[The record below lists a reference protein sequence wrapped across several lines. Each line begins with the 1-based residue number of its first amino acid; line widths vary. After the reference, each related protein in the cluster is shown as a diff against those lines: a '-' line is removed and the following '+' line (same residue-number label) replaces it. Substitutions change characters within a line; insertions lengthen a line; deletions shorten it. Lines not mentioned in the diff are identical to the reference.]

1 MLNSFRDL
9 FISLE
14 KELENKIHNIVLYW
28 TKWLLMKAGDIKE
41 DGLHQLRDEI
51 ILKTVEGDESRE
63 KLLSSIDLFTDAI
76 FNINSQLTG

>member
-1 MLNSFRDL
+1 
-9 FISLE
+9 
-14 KELENKIHNIVLYW
+14 
-28 TKWLLMKAGDIKE
+28 MKAGDIKE